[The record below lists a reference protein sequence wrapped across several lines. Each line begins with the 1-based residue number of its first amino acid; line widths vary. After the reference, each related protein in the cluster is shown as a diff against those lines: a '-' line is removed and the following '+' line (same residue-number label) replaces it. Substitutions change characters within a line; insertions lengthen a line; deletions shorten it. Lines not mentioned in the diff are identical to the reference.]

1 MDERE
6 MIDMANAPVLYTDRP
21 IQDLSPVEAQRMAVD
36 AELKAVIDGA
46 VAARRILRNP
56 TGRANH
62 D

>member
-1 MDERE
+1 
-6 MIDMANAPVLYTDRP
+6 MIDMANAPVIY
-21 IQDLSPVEAQRMAVD
+21 SGHPVEDLTSVEVQRMAVD
-36 AELKAVIDGA
+36 AELKAVIEGA

>member
-1 MDERE
+1 MT
-6 MIDMANAPVLYTDRP
+6 DMANAPVLYSGHP
-21 IQDLSPVEAQRMAVD
+21 VKNLSPLELQRMAID

-62 D
+62 E